1 MAKRKDLI
9 DALSITPEYL
19 RNKFSES
26 GTYWHDSDND
36 ETPTLTHPFLLGCSC
51 AHAGLVV
58 DYRDW
63 QLPLGRRFRSLKI
76 WFVLRLFGVA
86 GLQAHIRKVR

>member
-1 MAKRKDLI
+1 MHTRACRVTKRQDLFN
-9 DALSITPEYL
+9 ALSITPEYL

-26 GTYWHDSDND
+26 GHVT
-36 ETPTLTHPFLLGCSC
+36 
-51 AHAGLVV
+51 

-76 WFVLRLFGVA
+76 WFVLRLFGIS
-86 GLQAHIRKVR
+86 GLQAHVRRVRSMQLLFRSVFAC